1 LTKAAFLSKYN
12 NTSLFF
18 IDGSEHPSNVNG
30 TIDFWIYL
38 NGAYTGSL
46 YLILIDGSNGYAA
59 NNYLLTSL
67 NGFNKNDSNQY
78 QHIVIPYNSI
88 TWLKPQ
94 FNDLQLYFG
103 GTDTSGAKG
112 LYVDYIRLQSG
123 IPNIPQPTYAD
134 SAGTYKIDS
143 THYVT
148 KTWIKGISKIV
159 GDTITTGSGG
169 APTRFG
175 IEDNLGLQDR
185 SIDMQGFNFE
195 YTNSNNILLK
205 DGVGNQLINLS
216 GNGGEGTIII
226 SNPANS
232 ASTEIDN
239 NFIQIGSIA
248 TGSSG

>member
-123 IPNIPQPTYAD
+123 IPNIPPPTDYSNKQD
-134 SAGTYKIDS
+134 SNTL
-143 THYVT
+143 V
-148 KTWIKGISKIV
+148 KTTVGSDTLNVINWWVKGIPHALAPIY
-159 GDTITTGSGG
+159 THSGG
-169 APTRFG
+169 GTTERFG
-175 IEDNLGLQDR
+175 IEDSTGIQNRYMALG
-185 SIDMQGFNFE
+185 SFNF
-195 YTNSNNILLK
+195 
-205 DGVGNQLINLS
+205 DMLS
-216 GNGGEGTIII
+216 GT
-226 SNPANS
+226 
-232 ASTEIDN
+232 
-239 NFIQIGSIA
+239 
-248 TGSSG
+248 